1 MKKAI
6 IGSIVGALIIFLW
19 QFLSFGFVTLHQSAQ
34 NYTDKQDAILS
45 FLNSQGLKDG
55 GYAMPGV
62 PQGTSWSEMQKKMKD
77 YDGKPYAMIQY
88 HSTSNMSMNAMY
100 MNMIRGFLVN
110 FVIVL
115 LFCWLVSR
123 MTTPGFATIFFSAL
137 AVGMISF
144 LNQPYTGDIWY
155 KYFDIW
161 AYFLDAL
168 IAWGVTGIWLGWYLR
183 KEKPQLSTVKIGER
197 EKELA

>member
-1 MKKAI
+1 
-6 IGSIVGALIIFLW
+6 
-19 QFLSFGFVTLHQSAQ
+19 
-34 NYTDKQDAILS
+34 
-45 FLNSQGLKDG
+45 
-55 GYAMPGV
+55 
-62 PQGTSWSEMQKKMKD
+62 
-77 YDGKPYAMIQY
+77 
-88 HSTSNMSMNAMY
+88 MSMNAMY

-115 LFCWLVSR
+115 LFCWLVLR
-123 MTTPGFATIFFSAL
+123 MTTPGFGTIFFSAL

-183 KEKPQLSTVKIGER
+183 KEKPQLSTVKITEK